1 MKNLRI
7 IILASLAVLFA
18 FTSCVKTEEEK
29 KVEKVTV
36 SPSEAVL
43 AIGETEQLSAE
54 VVPADAI
61 DAVVTWSSSN
71 NEIVTVDET
80 GLVTAVAEGEAEV
93 YAQAGGVRSSACKVT
108 VEPGEPVTVPVESVT
123 LSEESLNLLIG
134 DEVELTVEILPE
146 DAEYDGIVW
155 SSSDEAVA
163 TVTEGLV
170 KAIAEGNAE
179 ITVTAGGVSDVCE
192 VTVTAPAIPVESV
205 TLSEESLD
213 LLVGDQ
219 VELTVEILPEDAE
232 YDKVVWSSSDEA
244 VVTVADGLVT
254 AIAEGSAEV
263 TVTVGGVSDVCAVTV
278 SVPAPPA
285 VGDIFYSDG
294 TYSTELDPNKTPIGM
309 VFYVYDPLADDAAL
323 ARDFPECTHGLV
335 FSLTE
340 AADGVAWQENYNA
353 YGALVSTWIEENL
366 TDYTPISSN
375 GFTDENLNSILG
387 YNNTKAIEAFNAAN
401 PDYPVTVVDIVK
413 DFAESV
419 PAPENTSGWYLPSVK
434 ELSLICTGYYSASIG
449 NLYGHTEQMD
459 ALNEILKTIEGA
471 DILFGIY
478 ASSTEMLSY
487 PTMTLGL
494 NMLSGDGSVYWNLKT
509 DLNNVV
515 RPVLA
520 F

>member
-29 KVEKVTV
+29 KVEKVT
-36 SPSEAVL
+36 L
-43 AIGETEQLSAE
+43 NET
-54 VVPADAI
+54 
-61 DAVVTWSSSN
+61 
-71 NEIVTVDET
+71 
-80 GLVTAVAEGEAEV
+80 
-93 YAQAGGVRSSACKVT
+93 
-108 VEPGEPVTVPVESVT
+108 
-123 LSEESLNLLIG
+123 SLNLIIG
-134 DEVELTVEILPE
+134 DKIEFTVEISPE
-146 DAEYDGIVW
+146 DALYDGLVW
-155 SSSDEAVA
+155 TSSNEEVA

-170 KAIAEGNAE
+170 KAIAEGNVE
-179 ITVTAGGVSDVCE
+179 ITVTAGGVSAVCE

-205 TLSEESLD
+205 TLNEESLD

-232 YDKVVWSSSDEA
+232 YDEFVWSSSDEA
-244 VVTVADGLVT
+244 VATVADGLVT
-254 AIAEGSAEV
+254 AVAEGSAEITVQVGDV
-263 TVTVGGVSDVCAVTV
+263 TDVCAVTV

-285 VGDIFYSDG
+285 IGDIFYSDG
-294 TYSTELDPNKTPIGM
+294 TWSTELDPDKTPIGL
-309 VFYVYDPLADDAAL
+309 VFYVYDPTEDDAAL

-335 FSLTE
+335 FSLAE
-340 AADGVAWQENYNA
+340 AANGVAWQENFNEYN
-353 YGALVSTWIEENL
+353 ALVSTWIEANL
-366 TDYTPISSN
+366 TDYSVIKSN
-375 GFTDENLNSILG
+375 GNDDYNLNSIMG

-449 NLYGHTEQMD
+449 MLTGKTEQMEE
-459 ALNEILKTIEGA
+459 LNGILEGIEGA
-471 DILFGIY
+471 DILSGVY
-478 ASSTEMLSY
+478 AGSTELELATLTFY
-487 PTMTLGL
+487 ELGL
-494 NMLSGDGSVYWNLKT
+494 NMVPSSEDVAGGSVAWNLKT